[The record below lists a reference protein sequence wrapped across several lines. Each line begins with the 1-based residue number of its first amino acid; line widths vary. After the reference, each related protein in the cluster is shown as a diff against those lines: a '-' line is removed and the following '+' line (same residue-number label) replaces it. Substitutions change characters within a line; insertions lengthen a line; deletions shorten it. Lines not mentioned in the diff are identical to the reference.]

1 MGANEADRVILTDG
15 TSVIA
20 HRSFRWWTVGLLA
33 VMLCVRAVPS
43 AAVQPALEA
52 HWVEVKTLLARQA
65 WREAL
70 AALDD
75 ILRATPKDP
84 NALAWRR
91 LCQKRLSEGVR
102 FRVLSPREEQIV
114 RDTLQQEQHTQARA
128 AAARKALD
136 RQLKLEQARWDAEL
150 QRLHRQTVQEE
161 KTLARRQK
169 QQAVE
174 RQRLAARP
182 RPATPASV
190 LPAATPAAPTPAPS
204 EEAVVSTQPQG
215 PQQSIELAPVTVTV
229 APAAPE
235 VEEVTPVY
243 IPSPEEV
250 PPGAVQ
256 IFADQLI
263 ASTDRRLAVARGHV
277 HVVFSDGVMTCEKA
291 TLFTDTKDIYAEG
304 RVHLAR
310 GNEVFRGEL
319 VQYNTQTKKGRFLD
333 ATASN
338 PPWHQHGRVIEHV
351 AEGVLRLTPGYL
363 TSCDLEPPHFRFQGR
378 SSTVFAD
385 EKIVRG
391 RNVTLAIEDFP
402 FIYLPWLSAADRQS
416 PFFFIPGKKK
426 PWEQFA
432 LMGYRYEWPQG
443 HQGALR
449 LDWRRAFAWGTGIDH
464 KFEDERWGKGLL
476 KLYYND
482 EHNMRRKEDD
492 LPKGAG
498 DRRYRALWRHQ
509 WKPMPDTTM
518 VTDLQKYSDADFRKE
533 FLFREEFVEDS
544 APDSFIS
551 AVTNDPNYSVST
563 TVRKRLN
570 RFQTV
575 TEAYPDMTFS
585 TRSTRIGDTRVY
597 SDTTVGAANLQT
609 KNAHSETDTDVVR
622 ASWTQGF
629 SYALSLFKPIQMTP
643 NVKIQQAYYTKDKQG
658 GAERPQGERDVIS
671 GQFSTGTD
679 ASLKLFRIFPVTTNA
694 WGLNLNLLRHVLTPT
709 VKYSYVHR
717 PTVPNGNLSFG
728 VADTG
733 KSELTFGIE
742 NKLQTKRRVT
752 VRRPAPTAEEA
763 YAQPGTPPTPL
774 PSVEEKQVLSSV
786 DLARFLIS
794 APYSFR
800 GNANKRGGR
809 LGDWSFDLELFPWPW
824 LRLESNW
831 TYPSHFVRGSRD
843 RPMTTWNLDLV
854 AVGGPG
860 EPTAEEAR
868 DIQTPARRSQELGP
882 QLSRGVPLLPQGQWY
897 LGLGHRYSHNDKTE
911 NVVQFDC
918 RLSEKWQIGTFHRFT
933 WKEVAGGGKRFRNVR
948 EYQYV
953 LTRDLHDWIAELVYR
968 VDREAGEEVW
978 LTLTLKA
985 YPRMPIEI
993 AESYHQPKFGSQS
1006 SPFSPLR

>member
-1 MGANEADRVILTDG
+1 
-15 TSVIA
+15 
-20 HRSFRWWTVGLLA
+20 
-33 VMLCVRAVPS
+33 MLCVRAVPS
-43 AAVQPALEA
+43 AAAQPDLEA
-52 HWVEVKTLLARQA
+52 RWVEVKALLARQA

-70 AALDD
+70 EALDD
-75 ILRATPKDP
+75 ILRTTPKDP

-91 LCQKRLSEGVR
+91 LCQKRLSEGVK

-114 RDTLQQEQHTQARA
+114 RDTLRQEQHAQATA

-136 RQLKLEQARWDAEL
+136 RQLKREQARWDAEL
-150 QRLHRQTVQEE
+150 ERLHRQTVQEE
-161 KTLARRQK
+161 RVRARLEQREAAQ
-169 QQAVE
+169 
-174 RQRLAARP
+174 RTRLAVKP
-182 RPATPASV
+182 V
-190 LPAATPAAPTPAPS
+190 TPAAAPTPPPAPSEPPTPAPS
-204 EEAVVSTQPQG
+204 EPAVSPAAPST
-215 PQQSIELAPVTVTV
+215 QQSIELAPVTVTV
-229 APAAPE
+229 APPVPE
-235 VEEVTPVY
+235 VEEVTPVH

-304 RVHLAR
+304 RVHLAH
-310 GNEVFRGEL
+310 GTEVFRGEL
-319 VQYNTQTKKGRFLD
+319 VHYNTQTKKGRFLD

-351 AEGVLRLTPGYL
+351 AEGVLHLTPGYI

-402 FIYLPWLSAADRQS
+402 LIYFPWLSAADRQS

-432 LMGYRYEWPQG
+432 LMGYRYEWPEG

-464 KFEDERWGKGLL
+464 RFEDTPWGTGLL

-509 WKPMPDTTM
+509 WKPLPDTTM
-518 VTDLQKYSDADFRKE
+518 VTDLQKYSDVDFRKE
-533 FLFREEFVEDS
+533 FLFREEFVEES
-544 APDSFIS
+544 SPDSFIS
-551 AVTNDPNYSVST
+551 LVTNDPNYSVST

-570 RFQTV
+570 RFQSV
-575 TEAYPDMTFS
+575 TEAYPDLTFS

-597 SDTTVGAANLQT
+597 SDTTVSAANLQT
-609 KNAHSETDTDVVR
+609 KTAHSETDTDVVR
-622 ASWTQGF
+622 ASWRQGF
-629 SYALSLFKPIQMTP
+629 TYALGLLRPVEVTP
-643 NVKIQQAYYTKDKQG
+643 NISVQQAYYTKDKQG
-658 GAERPQGERDVIS
+658 GAERPQGKRDVIS

-679 ASLKLFRIFPVTTNA
+679 ASVKLFRIFPVATNA

-717 PTVPNGNLSFG
+717 PTVPNDDLSFG
-728 VADTG
+728 VASTG

-742 NKLQTKRRVT
+742 NKLQTKRRAVA
-752 VRRPAPTAEEA
+752 RRPAPTAEEA
-763 YAQPGTPPTPL
+763 YEQSEKPPTPL
-774 PSVEEKQVLSSV
+774 PSVEEQKGMRSV
-786 DLARFLIS
+786 DVARFLIS
-794 APYSFR
+794 LPYSLR
-800 GNANKRGGR
+800 GHENKQGGR
-809 LGDWSFDLELFPWPW
+809 LGDWTFDLEMFPWPW

-831 TYPSHFVRGSRD
+831 TYPSHFVPGSRD
-843 RPMTTWNLDLV
+843 RRMTTWNLDLV
-854 AVGGPG
+854 AVGGAG
-860 EPTAEEAR
+860 EPLVEQAHDIEA
-868 DIQTPARRSQELGP
+868 PLARSQQLGP
-882 QLSRGVPLLPQGQWY
+882 QLPRGVPLLPTGQWY

-911 NVVQFDC
+911 NVVQFDV

-933 WKEVAGGGKRFRNVR
+933 WKEVAGGGKRFGNVR

-953 LTRDLHDWIAELVYR
+953 LTRDLHDWMAELVYR

-993 AESYHQPKFGSQS
+993 AESYHQPKFGSQN
-1006 SPFSPLR
+1006 SPFSPLKGQVAP